1 MRGPNRLKSPASSSA
16 LKSHVKRLLPLR
28 FMKEIRRDKRAL
40 FSLAIISAVVFCAIF
55 ADLFASNYATQNLSQ
70 RFLPPS
76 LNHPFGTDLAG
87 RDLLSRIVY
96 GTRLALYIIILST
109 ILALPTGIFLGGLPG
124 YIGGKADLVAGRIV
138 DVLLSFPP
146 ILLAIALIAILGS
159 GLNNAIFAFAIVQTA
174 AYARLTR
181 GQVLATKEK
190 TFVEASKM
198 LGQSRSRIFLTHIL
212 PNSWAPVI
220 IASASDAPTTLIRI
234 AGLSYLGLGS
244 QPPSP
249 DWGTIIYEN
258 QAYIRNAAYAVIFP
272 GLAILIVA
280 VAFCFLGEFLKDYL
294 GKRPGRMQ

>member
-1 MRGPNRLKSPASSSA
+1 
-16 LKSHVKRLLPLR
+16 
-28 FMKEIRRDKRAL
+28 MKEIRRDKRAL

-55 ADLFASNYATQNLSQ
+55 ADLLASNYAHQDLSQ

-76 LNHPFGTDLAG
+76 LNHPLGTDLAG
-87 RDLLSRIVY
+87 RDLLSRIIY

-124 YIGGKADLVAGRIV
+124 YIGGKVDLAVGRIV

-159 GLNNAIFAFAIVQTA
+159 GLENAILAFAIVKTA
-174 AYARLTR
+174 GYARLMR

-212 PNSWAPVI
+212 PNSWAPI
-220 IASASDAPTTLIRI
+220 IIEAASDAPTTLIRI

-272 GLAILIVA
+272 GLAIMIVA
-280 VAFCFLGEFLKDYL
+280 VAFCFFGEFLKDYL
-294 GKRPGRMQ
+294 GKRSGRMQ